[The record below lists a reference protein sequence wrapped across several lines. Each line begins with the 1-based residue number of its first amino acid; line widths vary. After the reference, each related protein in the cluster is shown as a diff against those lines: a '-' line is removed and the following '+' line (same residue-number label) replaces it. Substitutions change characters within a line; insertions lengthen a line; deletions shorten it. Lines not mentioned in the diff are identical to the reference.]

1 MSGLDVPLTPLRFL
15 ARTAEAYPDKTGIV
29 DGPRRFTWQEVAH
42 RVQQFARALRAA
54 GLAPGDRVVSLASNS
69 AEQVMAHFAIPLAGG
84 VLVATNTRLSGPEI
98 AYILEHSGAGIVLAD
113 PDVVEA
119 AGQVLADS
127 GARLVLL
134 PAEDGAAGTPPAGV
148 RTFEDFLAPGTHGD
162 DLPWTVDDETSTI
175 SINYTS
181 GTTGRPKG
189 VMYTHRGA
197 YLNSLG
203 QCQHQGFEA
212 DTRYLWTL
220 PMFHC
225 NGWCSAWAVTAGG
238 GTHVCLRAVRG
249 PALWALIDGEGI
261 THMAGAPTVL
271 AIMGDAAQAHPL
283 QTPVRIVTAGAPPNP
298 ATLERFHELGAQITH
313 VYGLTETYGP
323 YTICDWQESWSDLS
337 PRELA
342 GKLSLQGI
350 GMATAERARVV
361 TSSGDDDSVL
371 TDVTADGVSM
381 GEIVMR
387 GNTVMKGYFKDEA
400 STAEAFAGGWF
411 HSGDLGVQHE
421 NGYIQVVDRSKDVII
436 SGGENIASIEVEQA
450 LQRHP
455 AVVDAAVIGVPDER
469 WGEVPKAYVVLRQG
483 AQATEPEL
491 IEHVKSLLARYKAP
505 KSVDI
510 RDELPKTATGK
521 IRKNELKDEHKAV
534 PS

>member
-15 ARTAEAYPDKTGIV
+15 ARTAEAYPDKTGVV
-29 DGPRRFTWQEVAH
+29 DGPRRFTWREVAD
-42 RVQQFARALRAA
+42 RTQQFARALRAA
-54 GLAPGDRVVSLASNS
+54 GLQPGERVVSLASNS
-69 AEQVMAHFAIPLAGG
+69 AEQVMAHFAVPLAGG
-84 VLVATNTRLSGPEI
+84 VLVATNTRLSPPEI
-98 AYILEHSGAGIVLAD
+98 AYILEHSEARIVLTD
-113 PDVVEA
+113 PDVADA
-119 AGQVLADS
+119 AGQVLAGS
-127 GARLVLL
+127 GAQLVLL
-134 PAEDGAAGTPPAGV
+134 PAEDGSAGDPPDGF
-148 RTFEDFLAPGTHGD
+148 RTFDDLLSGGSAGD

-175 SINYTS
+175 TINYTS

-197 YLNSLG
+197 YLNALG
-203 QCQHQGFEA
+203 QAQHQGFDA
-212 DTRYLWTL
+212 DTHYLWTL

-225 NGWCSAWAVTAGG
+225 NGWCSAWGVTAAG

-249 PALWALIDGEGI
+249 PALWGLIDGEGI
-261 THMAGAPTVL
+261 THLAGAPTVL
-271 AIMGDAAQAHPL
+271 SIMGDAAEAHPL
-283 QTPVRIVTAGAPPNP
+283 ETPIRVVTAGAPPNP

-323 YTICDWQESWSDLS
+323 YTICEWQDAWDELS

-342 GKLSLQGI
+342 DKLSLQGI
-350 GMATAERARVV
+350 GSSVAERARIV
-361 TSSGDDDSVL
+361 TSSGEDGSEL
-371 TDVTADGVSM
+371 TDVPADGVSL

-400 STAEAFAGGWF
+400 STAESFAGGWF
-411 HSGDLGVQHE
+411 HSGDLGVQHP
-421 NGYIQVVDRSKDVII
+421 NWYIQVVDRSKDVII

-469 WGEVPKAYVVLRQG
+469 WGEVPKAYVVLRQD
-483 AQATEPEL
+483 AQATEAEL
-491 IEHVKSLLARYKAP
+491 IDHVKTLLARYKAP

-510 RDELPKTATGK
+510 RPSLPKTATGK
-521 IRKNELKDEHKAV
+521 IRKNELKEEAT
-534 PS
+534 S